1 MHQAGAPYFKKLTLI
16 GLKYKRDPGT
26 TTGGDFNAHPYLH
39 PGHVTE
45 KSQLKQSSQ
54 IEFIF
59 TYRIFHPQM

>member
-16 GLKYKRDPGT
+16 DLKYKRDPGT

-45 KSQLKQSSQ
+45 KSQLKQ
-54 IEFIF
+54 
-59 TYRIFHPQM
+59 